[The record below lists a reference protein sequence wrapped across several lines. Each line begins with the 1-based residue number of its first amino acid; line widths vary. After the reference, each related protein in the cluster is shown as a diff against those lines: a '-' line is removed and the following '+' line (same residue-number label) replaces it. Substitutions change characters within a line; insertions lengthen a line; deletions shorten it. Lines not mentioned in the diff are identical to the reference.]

1 MSNEEFTQAVFPE
14 LRTPSLILDVDR
26 VRRNA
31 ARVAGIADRHGVRL
45 RPHIK
50 THKSAEIA
58 RLQTEG
64 REPAL
69 TASTLAEVRAMSDQG
84 FRDFT
89 YAVPIEPGKFADA
102 IAIARNG
109 IRLNLLT
116 DDVDTVA
123 ALDAAAGSAGLRFP
137 VFVKIDCGYHRCGVE
152 PKSAE
157 AVSIPAAIARSANLD
172 FAGILTHAGHS
183 YHARSVAEI
192 RRIAAEERDS
202 MVQLADR
209 LRADGIPV
217 PCVSIGST
225 PTINQADHLRGIDE
239 VRPGNYIFFDAF
251 QATLGSCAFDDCALT
266 VLTAVTHR
274 DPARRK
280 IVVDAGAIALSK
292 DRGPVEFD
300 DACGY
305 GRILDGAGNELGL
318 RVESLSQEHGVFQV
332 ADAALFER
340 FCVGSRVRVL
350 ANHSCLTA
358 AQHNHYNLLDGGRVV
373 GRWEIRG
380 GW

>member
-1 MSNEEFTQAVFPE
+1 MKTNETFAE
-14 LRTPSLILDVDR
+14 LRTPSLILDLDR
-26 VRRNA
+26 VKRNA
-31 ARVAGIADRHGVRL
+31 ARVAAIADSHGVRL

-50 THKSAEIA
+50 THKCAEIA

-69 TASTLAEVRAMSDQG
+69 TASTLAEVRAMAEAG

-89 YAVPIEPGKFADA
+89 YAVPVEPGKFADA
-102 IAIARNG
+102 VAIVKSG
-109 IRLNLLT
+109 VRLNLLT
-116 DDVDTVA
+116 DDAATVA
-123 ALDAAAGSAGLRFP
+123 ALDTAAGSAAVRFP
-137 VFVKIDCGYHRCGVE
+137 VFVKVDCGYHRCGVDPE
-152 PKSAE
+152 SGE
-157 AVSIPAAIARSANLD
+157 AVSIPAMIARAANLD

-202 MVQLADR
+202 MVGLADR
-209 LRADGIPV
+209 LRAGGIAV

-225 PTINQADHLRGIDE
+225 PTISHADHLRGIDE

-251 QATLGSCAFDDCALT
+251 QATLGSCSFEDCALT

-280 IVVDAGAIALSK
+280 LVVDAGAIALSK

-300 DACGY
+300 EQCGY
-305 GRILDGAGNELGL
+305 GRVLDEDGNELGL
-318 RVESLSQEHGVFQV
+318 RVESLSQEHGVFV
-332 ADAALFER
+332 VDDPDLFGSLP
-340 FCVGSRVRVL
+340 VGSRLRVL

-358 AQHNHYNLLDGGRVV
+358 AQHDHYNVLENGRTA
-373 GRWEIRG
+373 RWQIHG